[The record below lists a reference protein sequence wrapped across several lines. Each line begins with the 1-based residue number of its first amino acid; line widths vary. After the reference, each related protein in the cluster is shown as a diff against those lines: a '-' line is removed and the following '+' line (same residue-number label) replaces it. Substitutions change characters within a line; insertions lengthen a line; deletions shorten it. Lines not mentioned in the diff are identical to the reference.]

1 MSTDDFDYNDKGTL
15 TTTAFNLEVDDVFSY
30 EDESIGFVWEEN
42 DTLTVLGTAN
52 ITTNNFINH
61 GAIDIAGSGSFEI
74 ITDYTAI
81 NQGSIVSENGS
92 LNITTYDFFRNLTGG
107 DIAVASLNI
116 IAVVDK
122 IIRSNISSS

>member
-1 MSTDDFDYNDKGTL
+1 MIL
-15 TTTAFNLEVDDVFSY
+15 TIMIRELSLLLLFNLEVDDVFSY

-42 DTLTVLGTAN
+42 DTLTVLGSAN

-61 GAIDIAGSGSFEI
+61 GDIDIAGSGSFEI
-74 ITDYTAI
+74 TVDYTAI

-107 DIAVASLNI
+107 DIDVQGL
-116 IAVVDK
+116 
-122 IIRSNISSS
+122 